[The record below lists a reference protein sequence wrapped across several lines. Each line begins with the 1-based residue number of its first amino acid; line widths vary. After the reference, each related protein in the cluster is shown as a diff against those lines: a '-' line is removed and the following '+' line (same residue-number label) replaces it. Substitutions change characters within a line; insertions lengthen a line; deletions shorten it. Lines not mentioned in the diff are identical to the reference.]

1 MTTKKKKA
9 TFRSVAT
16 AKAKAAKRKKTTPFR
31 DLFNDGVTY
40 SFLDEFQKCRE
51 QARLSYVVGYTQVE
65 MVEAFEY
72 GNCIHACLEAY
83 GKANREPINHN
94 RVLNDYREKRLK
106 SLPASERTEFNRIV
120 ETARL
125 VWPAYLSWWT
135 AKKGM
140 ETLPDCEF
148 VSLEEDFKFTH
159 ILPEGKEIILR
170 GRFDGILRY
179 QNKLWLMENKTKS
192 VVDDRIADYLP
203 HDMQT
208 MMYCHCVQQKYQEP
222 VAGILYNVV
231 RRPGLKYSTKDPS
244 LNNLLQRIAADLQ
257 ERPEFYFLRWNVYLD
272 TNDIARW
279 VDRVLNP
286 ILRNVMLW
294 WDEIKT
300 NPFDPWSIP
309 NRVHHY
315 ASPAGLYTQYGRCN
329 YFDIMTKGNDYGF
342 KLRDR

>member
-1 MTTKKKKA
+1 MAKKKA
-9 TFRSVAT
+9 SFSSALRKKGKS
-16 AKAKAAKRKKTTPFR
+16 AKRKKSVPFR
-31 DLFNDGVTY
+31 NLWNDGVTY

-72 GNCIHACLEAY
+72 GNCIHNCLEAY
-83 GKANREPINHN
+83 GKANRETINHN
-94 RVLNDYREKRLK
+94 KVLNEYRDKRKQTLRAAEQQE
-106 SLPASERTEFNRIV
+106 LNRIV

-125 VWPAYLSWWT
+125 VWPAYLKWWT
-135 AKKGM
+135 AKGGM

-148 VSLEEDFKFTH
+148 VSLEEDFKFPHT
-159 ILPEGKEIILR
+159 LPGGQEIILR
-170 GRFDGILRY
+170 GRLDGVLRY
-179 QNKLWLMENKTKS
+179 QGQLWLMENKTKS
-192 VVDDRIADYLP
+192 VVDERIADYLP

-208 MMYCHCVQQKYQEP
+208 MMYCHCVEQKYGEP

-231 RRPGLKYSTKDPS
+231 RRPGLKYSAKDPS
-244 LNNLLQRIAADLQ
+244 LANLLQRIAADLA
-257 ERPEFYFLRWNVYLD
+257 ERPEFYFLRWNVYLAPG
-272 TNDIARW
+272 DIAKW

-286 ILRNVMLW
+286 ILRNVVLW
-294 WDEIKT
+294 WEEIQE

-329 YFDIMTKGNDYGF
+329 YFDIMTTGNDYGF

>member
-1 MTTKKKKA
+1 MAKKRA
-9 TFRSVAT
+9 TFDSAI
-16 AKAKAAKRKKTTPFR
+16 KAKSKSARRKKTVPFR
-31 DLFNDGVTY
+31 DLWKDGVTY
-40 SFLDEFQKCRE
+40 SFLDEFQHCRE
-51 QARLSYVVGYTQVE
+51 QARLSYVVGYTQVA

-83 GKANREPINHN
+83 GNANREVFNHN
-94 RVLNDYREKRLK
+94 EVLNAYRDKRRKTLT
-106 SLPASERTEFNRIV
+106 SAEAQELNRIV

-125 VWPAYLSWWT
+125 VWPAYLKWWT
-135 AKKGM
+135 TKKGM

-148 VSLEEDFKFTH
+148 VSLEEDFKFPHT
-159 ILPEGKEIILR
+159 LPNGREIILR

-179 QNKLWLMENKTKS
+179 QGQLWLMENKTKS
-192 VVDDRIADYLP
+192 VVDERIADYLP

-208 MMYCHCVQQKYQEP
+208 MMYCHCIEQKYGEP

-231 RRPGLKYSTKDPS
+231 RRPGLRYAAKDPS
-244 LNNLLQRIAADLQ
+244 LSNLLQRIAADLA
-257 ERPEFYFLRWNVYLD
+257 ERPEFYFLRWNVYLAPD
-272 TNDIARW
+272 DISKW

-286 ILRNVMLW
+286 ILRNVILW
-294 WDEIKT
+294 WEEIESD
-300 NPFDPWSIP
+300 PFNPWSIP
-309 NRVHHY
+309 DRVHHY